1 MPTWFNVHLSL
12 AFLMVIIS
20 GCSNPGPM
28 PNQSDCF
35 DNAECPEGTVCADG
49 LCVELADPTDDS
61 DPTVPNESDGSD
73 SGDDPSDVSD
83 TNSESDETDPA
94 DETDASDPVEEPEPN
109 VPVVSFTSPA
119 EQSTFE
125 AGDSLTFSAT
135 VTEVTAEDGPFTVAW
150 QSNLDGVLL
159 EQTVDGVSELTLT
172 TAALSPGMHT
182 VSLVVRASTGTV
194 GSSTL
199 NIGVCGWVLVDDF
212 ENEIDPNV
220 WYVHRDAYRDSRGW
234 LEMTDNATGKKGA
247 IFNVGQALQPGNVTM
262 RFKISTGQC
271 DVPDTSCF
279 SSSCAADGFAMSVYK
294 TNSVEELE
302 VLLESTQTGG
312 GLGYSYVGG
321 ACSATTDCPAGTVC
335 TEGTCETESF
345 HIEFDTWYNGWDP
358 TSVNH
363 VGIMLNGDNQT
374 HHIYEVMSSLEDNLW
389 HDVVVT
395 IQGTNVSVTMDGAAL
410 ISGEVPDL
418 NFKGGFIGF
427 SGTTG
432 ACTNYHR
439 FDDLYLQPMCVFD

>member
-1 MPTWFNVHLSL
+1 MKAINVLTSF
-12 AFLMVIIS
+12 AFVLMACVL
-20 GCSNPGPM
+20 GCSSTGPM
-28 PNQSDCF
+28 PNASDCI
-35 DNAECPEGTVCADG
+35 ETSQCPEGTICTDG
-49 LCVELADPTDDS
+49 LCVELADTSDSS
-61 DPTVPNESDGSD
+61 DPSVPNESDPS
-73 SGDDPSDVSD
+73 DPSDD
-83 TNSESDETDPA
+83 AA
-94 DETDASDPVEEPEPN
+94 DSADASDASDDTDSSEPVEEPDPN
-109 VPVVSFTSPA
+109 VPVVTFSSPA

-125 AGDSLTFSAT
+125 QAESITFTAT
-135 VTEVTAEDGPFTVAW
+135 VSDVTAEDGPFAVAW
-150 QSNLDGVLL
+150 QSNLDGVLF
-159 EQTVDGVSELTLT
+159 EQTVDDVSDLTLT

-182 VSLVVRASTGTV
+182 VSLVVGATTGGV
-194 GSSTL
+194 GSSTV

-212 ENEIDPNV
+212 TDEIDPTV
-220 WYVHRDAYRDSRGW
+220 WHVHRDAYRDSRGW
-234 LEMTDNATGKKGA
+234 LEMTNNLQGKKGA

-271 DVPDTSCF
+271 DTPDTSCF

-312 GLGYSYVGG
+312 GLGYSYNGG
-321 ACSATTDCPAGTVC
+321 VCSDITDCPAGTVC
-335 TEGTCETESF
+335 TDGVCETESF

-374 HHIYEVMSSLEDNLW
+374 HHIHEVMSSLEDNMW
-389 HDVVVT
+389 HEVIVT

>member
-1 MPTWFNVHLSL
+1 MRAMNVPTLSAIVL
-12 AFLMVIIS
+12 MAFIL

-28 PNQSDCF
+28 PNQSDCLETT
-35 DNAECPEGTVCADG
+35 ECPSGTVCADG
-49 LCVELADPTDDS
+49 LCVELADPTDSS
-61 DPTVPNESDGSD
+61 DPSVPNA
-73 SGDDPSDVSD
+73 P
-83 TNSESDETDPA
+83 DETDPS
-94 DETDASDPVEEPEPN
+94 DDASDDTDATDDADAAEPVEEPDPN
-109 VPVVSFTSPA
+109 VPVVTFSTPV
-119 EQSTFE
+119 EQSSFEEGETITF
-125 AGDSLTFSAT
+125 AAT
-135 VTEVTAEDGPFTVAW
+135 VTDVVAEDGPFAVAW
-150 QSNLDGVLL
+150 QSNLDGVLF
-159 EQTVDGVSELTLT
+159 EQTVDDVSELTLT

-182 VSLVVRASTGTV
+182 VSLVVGATTGGV
-194 GSSTL
+194 GSSTV

-212 ENEIDPNV
+212 ESEIDSSV

-234 LEMTDNATGKKGA
+234 LEMTNNLQGKKGA

-271 DVPDTSCF
+271 DTPDTSCF

-321 ACSATTDCPAGTVC
+321 ACTDNVDCPAGTVC
-335 TEGTCETESF
+335 TAGTCETESF
-345 HIEFDTWYNGWDP
+345 HIEFDTWYNGFDP
-358 TSVNH
+358 TSANH
-363 VGIMLNGDNQT
+363 VGIMLNGDNST
-374 HHIYEVMSSLEDNLW
+374 HHIYEVMSSLEDNMW
-389 HDVVVT
+389 HEVVVT